1 MIIHVYMC
9 EAIMWLCISLLC
21 NSLRDK
27 ITEFEGVKGRNI
39 AIGSESLITIVGKG
53 INQLVPN

>member
-1 MIIHVYMC
+1 MC